1 MGGRSDEG
9 LGPRWGSGVV
19 VAATRSCGG
28 GAMLE
33 SPLDGGGGMVVI
45 GPLRGGG
52 GGGGHTADPT
62 SGEFRPTSLA
72 PYHGARVSVG

>member
-1 MGGRSDEG
+1 
-9 LGPRWGSGVV
+9 
-19 VAATRSCGG
+19 
-28 GAMLE
+28 MLE

-52 GGGGHTADPT
+52 SGGGHTTDPT

-72 PYHGARVSVG
+72 PYHGARVPVG